1 MVKDVKN
8 ITSSEIFGPDEKE
21 SIKIV
26 CIMCNM
32 KEKNAIISNI
42 KFRTTI
48 SSVINNV
55 QYCPARKVVLASVI
69 NKDK

>member
-26 CIMCNM
+26 CIMYNM

-55 QYCPARKVVLASVI
+55 QYCPARMVVLASVI

>member
-48 SSVINNV
+48 SFVINNV
-55 QYCPARKVVLASVI
+55 QYCPARMVVLASVI

>member
-26 CIMCNM
+26 CIMYNM

>member
-55 QYCPARKVVLASVI
+55 QYCPARKVVLASVL

>member
-55 QYCPARKVVLASVI
+55 QYCPARMVVLASVT

>member
-1 MVKDVKN
+1 
-8 ITSSEIFGPDEKE
+8 
-21 SIKIV
+21 
-26 CIMCNM
+26 MCNM

-55 QYCPARKVVLASVI
+55 QYCPARMVVLASVI

>member
-1 MVKDVKN
+1 MVEDFKN
-8 ITSSEIFGPDEKE
+8 IISREIYCPDEKE

-55 QYCPARKVVLASVI
+55 QYCPARMVVLASVI

>member
-26 CIMCNM
+26 CIMCNV

-55 QYCPARKVVLASVI
+55 QYCPARMVVLASVI

>member
-32 KEKNAIISNI
+32 KEK
-42 KFRTTI
+42 KCYYF
-48 SSVINNV
+48 
-55 QYCPARKVVLASVI
+55 
-69 NKDK
+69 